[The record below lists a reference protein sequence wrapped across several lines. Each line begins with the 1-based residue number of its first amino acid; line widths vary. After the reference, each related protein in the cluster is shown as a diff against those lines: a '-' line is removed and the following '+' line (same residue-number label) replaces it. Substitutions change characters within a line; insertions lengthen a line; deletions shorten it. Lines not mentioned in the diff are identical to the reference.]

1 MKLSVGAFPQL
12 GKMWKMDMIGG
23 MQHYET
29 SLSLPIESPTSRRIL
44 LKEALNDPFLQK
56 QLTSS
61 LALHILST
69 PFAPFDGPTAQSK
82 SSFETK
88 TSAIN
93 VSPSPQARYDIK
105 QIQEDTLWLSK
116 ETQIDEVTALR
127 ISILEWQS
135 RPISKLLL
143 GGPAENTA
151 ILNPGLGGNSL
162 RLSQSRKLIGNSR
175 FSNGKSTSSNDT
187 EARRTRLLKL
197 YLSERRYI
205 IKTSEHV
212 VFNALCRGAW
222 VRGKEKNPEAITW
235 IENLGDAILSIWNLQ
250 ELSKNTREN
259 FFVSAAAAL
268 QIRVDSLEKGS
279 GWFKG
284 EEFQE
289 ELELDWAESQLLETT
304 NILQLMLILLE
315 STTDV
320 TRSDAF
326 LAWFRFMGTFG
337 FFETFEP
344 VSCCANLPNTMI
356 LIRQLYPKYQQ
367 TFSLPLQSL
376 TSLVSLAMLQVP
388 STLDLLSQISSTGI
402 AVADAAEETPYL
414 LNLSVV
420 NEANNI
426 FVESASVC
434 LINASLAVLAWGIIM
449 QTMRDS
455 ALVSKGLRELRQS
468 QRAVDKYGSTDMSDN
483 DIGENSS
490 QQQAGALAR
499 HSSTGSDTSQQA
511 FLEEMLDSIMDTT
524 LDQDPIGYLA
534 KSAVDGSHVL
544 IVITALAVDFCTPF
558 GGEHAGKVGV
568 MMRKVLMDLIRATLD
583 WIAYQPELLLAALA
597 VLTGSE
603 SYWDLWERP
612 LGDQIP
618 EPAELFLSDE
628 IFVRRLLVPAQNR
641 FPHESLPF
649 LKLCRALSRS
659 KHPSCEE
666 ISPIWHRLRSTD
678 SFTCEL
684 PSDFRNYELIRED
697 EDANYIQLTE
707 DFSLVSYR
715 SGASP
720 VQYSKSLRISR
731 ALTSSTQPSCLQI
744 ISQGTIG
751 RVVSEARPFVVL
763 WKWDYQCLEYM
774 GKVLKLASL
783 NDNMSLNAATTLH
796 SRDVVAEII
805 DLINTMIMSALR
817 PLRFDSPN
825 TPTHDNVKAPRTIIE
840 NVSDGLDRNGDLI
853 TVVLGI
859 FEDELYRRRKVSET
873 ESAGDILVRC
883 IQFIFTIL
891 PVVPDRVWPF
901 LGRSGLLGIDGDE
914 SQLSNIVTAI
924 EMVTGQY
931 DFLLGCVHV
940 YERLV
945 EDATVHAVSRKAPSK
960 AVTRF
965 GGETKLG
972 TGVSQAAMRR
982 ILLAFTQSM
991 VDVFLSNMHW
1001 KFINQNERL
1010 EINSRLCAIFEGI
1023 LYHCYAVDDSTP
1035 FSQKLT
1041 ESLAPSADYLVD
1053 TFLSLNVDINLNPL
1067 MHIFTEGLFTPDT
1080 TLATHARDYRTTQV
1094 RAAISLS
1101 TTLVHINCLPQSR
1114 SGRFQHKLLE
1124 ASPTLAKLYAA
1135 HESYKLPVVSLLEAL
1150 TKAVALGDEQPPSIL
1165 AHLGEE
1171 QAGHFLDVL
1180 SLIDRPFDDVA
1191 LSVGIWRFLSA
1202 IVSQR
1207 QQWFAIFVLTGTSP
1221 RETFKNRKS
1230 AETSQTP
1237 EPILNVALDE
1247 LLHIDRLHPQKVLSM
1262 LEFVAL
1268 SADNWPWIMT
1278 NIEQHPLFLDALQN
1292 FLASMSSPS
1301 IEQGHR
1307 FSDYVKIQICSYI
1320 VEILASTI
1328 RHTQQIGNSSFARH
1342 LLPKLSYLT
1351 QFAVSTPQYNNSL
1364 HSKLRQNFES
1374 KFSTCFLVNF
1384 KRTTL
1389 KRPLLGNSFYYS
1401 MEIADEMLSF
1411 DLAWTG
1417 SRGPGFADEFKRAN
1431 INLSLVESQVNL
1443 LYSWKCLAIQ
1453 LSRSLASNA
1462 DFQHI
1467 MIKAVVDCLRANL
1480 AENSTSLAVLEK
1492 LAQTRAELAFTL
1504 VQRLIEVKCEHQDL
1518 EQILPA
1524 TWDTIRKYDN
1534 NVESALRGEGSD
1546 YYRLLLKILLLA
1558 LQCYLTQIPSDAALN
1573 DSSTPT
1579 KSSISPATQIVLE
1592 IIDLIVARG
1601 FRALTTLLHENASL
1615 VHPPDFILVTAILR
1629 TAFLIPGITRN
1640 PTHLLNSFAD
1650 ASTARCASSLLSWSD
1665 QIATNND
1672 PIYGE
1677 LSIHFLLEL
1686 SNVTSLAESLAV
1698 EGVVSH
1704 ITSTN
1709 LMKYLRQEPVLG
1721 PFDFPVR
1728 IYRIWSRG
1736 LLPLFLNL
1744 LHSVGPPIAAE
1755 IAGVLNSFPQQLT
1768 RASNAF
1774 DTDTKSS
1781 ILTLS
1786 ITSEAQ
1792 TLAVITGILDTFRDA
1807 GASAGI
1813 VAADV
1818 AQVEWGRAQVK
1829 DDIEIW
1835 LSKRPALRDAIVS
1848 TTESEELL
1856 LRTPAQRK
1864 GDADSRLEERIVNG
1878 MREVL
1883 ALLGNGE
1890 Q

>member
-1 MKLSVGAFPQL
+1 MA
-12 GKMWKMDMIGG
+12 
-23 MQHYET
+23 
-29 SLSLPIESPTSRRIL
+29 PIESEVYLPPLDKCFSGQHQL
-44 LKEALNDPFLQK
+44 LSWKSTYTVLSQIKGALNDSFLQK
-56 QLTSS
+56 HLTSS
-61 LALHILST
+61 HARHILST
-69 PFAPFDGPTAQSK
+69 PFTPFDRPTSQSK
-82 SSFETK
+82 SSLETK

-93 VSPSPQARYDIK
+93 VSPSPQGRYDIK

-127 ISILEWQS
+127 IIILEWQS

-143 GGPAENTA
+143 GGPAESTA
-151 ILNPGLGGNSL
+151 ALNPVLGGNSL
-162 RLSQSRKLIGNSR
+162 RLSQSLKLVGGSTQ
-175 FSNGKSTSSNDT
+175 SNGKSTFSNDT

-205 IKTSEHV
+205 IKTSEYV
-212 VFNALCRGAW
+212 VFAALCQGASAG
-222 VRGKEKNPEAITW
+222 GKENPQEAITW
-235 IENLGDAILSIWNLQ
+235 IKDLGNAILSIWNIQ
-250 ELSKNTREN
+250 ELSKNTRRN

-268 QIRVDSLEKGS
+268 QTRVDSLEKGS

-289 ELELDWAESQLLETT
+289 ELELVWAESQLLEMT

-315 STTDV
+315 STTDLP
-320 TRSDAF
+320 RSDAF
-326 LAWFRFMGTFG
+326 LAWFRFMGTFA

-344 VSCCANLPNTMI
+344 
-356 LIRQLYPKYQQ
+356 LYPGYQQ

-376 TSLVSLAMLQVP
+376 SSLVSLAMLQVP
-388 STLDLLSQISSTGI
+388 SALELLSQLSSTTI
-402 AVADAAEETPYL
+402 AIADAAEETPYL

-434 LINASLAVLAWGIIM
+434 LINASLAVLAWGVIM
-449 QTMRDS
+449 QTMRES
-455 ALVSKGLRELRQS
+455 ALVSKGSRELRQS
-468 QRAVDKYGSTDMSDN
+468 QRAVDKYSSTEMSDT
-483 DIGENSS
+483 DSGETFS
-490 QQQAGALAR
+490 QQQAGSVAR
-499 HSSTGSDTSQQA
+499 HSSAGNDTSQQA
-511 FLEEMLDSIMDTT
+511 FLEEMLDRIMDTT
-524 LDQDPIGYLA
+524 LDQDPISYLA

-544 IVITALAVDFCTPF
+544 VVVTALAVDFCTPF
-558 GGEHAGKVGV
+558 GGEHAGKVGL

-583 WIAYQPELLLAALA
+583 WIAYQPELLLATLA

-603 SYWDLWERP
+603 PYWDLWERP
-612 LGDQIP
+612 LGTQIP
-618 EPAELFLSDE
+618 EPADLFLTDE

-649 LKLCRALSRS
+649 LKLCRALA
-659 KHPSCEE
+659 
-666 ISPIWHRLRSTD
+666 RSTYSSSEKTSPFWHKILSID
-678 SFTCEL
+678 AFTCEL
-684 PSDFRNYELIRED
+684 PSDFKNYELIRED

-715 SGASP
+715 SGTSSM
-720 VQYSKSLRISR
+720 QNSKSLRMSR
-731 ALTSSTQPSCLQI
+731 ALTSSSQSSCLQI
-744 ISQGTIG
+744 ISKGTPG

-763 WKWDYQCLEYM
+763 WRWEYHLLEYM

-783 NDNMSLNAATTLH
+783 NDNMSLNSITTLH

-805 DLINTMIMSALR
+805 DLINTMMMSS
-817 PLRFDSPN
+817 LRFDP
-825 TPTHDNVKAPRTIIE
+825 PTLSSQNNVEAARSIIE

-853 TVVLGI
+853 TVVLSI
-859 FEDELYRRRKVSET
+859 FEDELYRRRKVSEI

-883 IQFIFTIL
+883 IQFVFTIL

-924 EMVTGQY
+924 EMATGQY

-945 EDATVHAVSRKAPSK
+945 EDATIHAVSRKTPSK
-960 AVTRF
+960 VVTRF
-965 GGETKLG
+965 GGEAKLG
-972 TGVSQAAMRR
+972 TGVSQAAMRK

-991 VDVFLSNMHW
+991 LDVFLSNMHW
-1001 KFINQNERL
+1001 KFVDQNERL
-1010 EINSRLCAIFEGI
+1010 EINSRLCTIFEGI
-1023 LYHCYAVDDSTP
+1023 LCHCYAIDDSTP
-1035 FSQKLT
+1035 PSQKLT

-1053 TFLSLNVDINLNPL
+1053 TFLSPNVDINVNPL
-1067 MHIFTEGLFTPDT
+1067 LHIFTEGLITPNT
-1080 TLATHARDYRTTQV
+1080 TLATHARDYRTSQV
-1094 RAAISLS
+1094 RAALSLS
-1101 TTLVHINCLPQSR
+1101 TTLVHINCLTQSR

-1135 HESYKLPVVSLLEAL
+1135 HESYKLPIVQVLEAL
-1150 TKAVALGDEQPPSIL
+1150 TKAVAVGDEQPPSIL

-1171 QAGHFLDVL
+1171 QASHFLEVL

-1221 RETFKNRKS
+1221 RETFKNRKTADS
-1230 AETSQTP
+1230 SPNP
-1237 EPILNVALDE
+1237 EPILTVALDE
-1247 LLHIDRLHPQKVLSM
+1247 LLHIERLHPQKVLGM

-1292 FLASMSSPS
+1292 FLVNMSSPS
-1301 IEQGHR
+1301 SDQSHR
-1307 FSDYVKIQICSYI
+1307 FSDYVKIQICSHM
-1320 VEILASTI
+1320 VEILASTV
-1328 RHTQQIGNSSFARH
+1328 RHAQQTGNSSFARH
-1342 LLPKLSYLT
+1342 LLPNLSYLT
-1351 QFAVSTPQYNNSL
+1351 ETAVSTPHYNNSL

-1374 KFSTCFLVNF
+1374 RFSTCFLVNF

-1389 KRPLLGNSFYYS
+1389 TRPMLGNSFYYN

-1411 DLAWTG
+1411 DSAWTS
-1417 SRGPGFADEFKRAN
+1417 SRGSGFAGEFERAN
-1431 INLSLVESQVNL
+1431 INLSVVEAQVNL

-1453 LSRSLASNA
+1453 LSRSLASNP
-1462 DFQHI
+1462 DFQQL
-1467 MIKAVVDCLRANL
+1467 MIKIVVDCLKSNL
-1480 AENSTSLAVLEK
+1480 GESSTNLAVLEK

-1504 VQRLIEVKCEHQDL
+1504 VQRLIEVKCGHQEL
-1518 EQILPA
+1518 KQILPA
-1524 TWDTIRKYDN
+1524 TWDTLRKYDN
-1534 NVESALRGEGSD
+1534 NVETALRGEGSD
-1546 YYRLLLKILLLA
+1546 YYRLLLKTLLLA
-1558 LQCYLTQIPSDAALN
+1558 LQCHLTQ
-1573 DSSTPT
+1573 STPNDGPLDDDLTTT
-1579 KSSISPATQIVLE
+1579 KPSTSPATTHIVLE

-1601 FRALTTLLHENASL
+1601 FRALTILLHDDVSL
-1615 VHPPDFILVTAILR
+1615 VQPPDFTLVTAILR

-1640 PTHLLNSFAD
+1640 TTQLLTSFAD

-1665 QIATNND
+1665 QLATNDD
-1672 PIYGE
+1672 PVYGE

-1709 LMKYLRQEPVLG
+1709 LMKYLRQETVLG

-1813 VAADV
+1813 VSADV

-1829 DDIEIW
+1829 DDIETW
-1835 LSKRPALRDAIVS
+1835 LGKRPVLRDAIVS

-1856 LRTPAQRK
+1856 LRMPAQRK

>member
-1 MKLSVGAFPQL
+1 
-12 GKMWKMDMIGG
+12 
-23 MQHYET
+23 
-29 SLSLPIESPTSRRIL
+29 
-44 LKEALNDPFLQK
+44 
-56 QLTSS
+56 
-61 LALHILST
+61 
-69 PFAPFDGPTAQSK
+69 
-82 SSFETK
+82 
-88 TSAIN
+88 
-93 VSPSPQARYDIK
+93 
-105 QIQEDTLWLSK
+105 
-116 ETQIDEVTALR
+116 
-127 ISILEWQS
+127 
-135 RPISKLLL
+135 
-143 GGPAENTA
+143 
-151 ILNPGLGGNSL
+151 
-162 RLSQSRKLIGNSR
+162 
-175 FSNGKSTSSNDT
+175 
-187 EARRTRLLKL
+187 
-197 YLSERRYI
+197 
-205 IKTSEHV
+205 
-212 VFNALCRGAW
+212 
-222 VRGKEKNPEAITW
+222 
-235 IENLGDAILSIWNLQ
+235 
-250 ELSKNTREN
+250 
-259 FFVSAAAAL
+259 
-268 QIRVDSLEKGS
+268 
-279 GWFKG
+279 
-284 EEFQE
+284 
-289 ELELDWAESQLLETT
+289 
-304 NILQLMLILLE
+304 
-315 STTDV
+315 
-320 TRSDAF
+320 
-326 LAWFRFMGTFG
+326 
-337 FFETFEP
+337 
-344 VSCCANLPNTMI
+344 MI
-356 LIRQLYPKYQQ
+356 LTRQLYPGYQQ

-376 TSLVSLAMLQVP
+376 ASLVSLAILQVP
-388 STLDLLSQISSTGI
+388 AVLDLLSQLSSTSI
-402 AVADAAEETPYL
+402 TVADAIEETPYF
-414 LNLSVV
+414 LNLSAV

-449 QTMRDS
+449 QTMRES
-455 ALVSKGLRELRQS
+455 ALASKGSRELRQS
-468 QRAVDKYGSTDMSDN
+468 QRAVDRYGSTDISDT
-483 DIGENSS
+483 DSAENSS
-490 QQQAGALAR
+490 QQQAGALIRR

-511 FLEEMLDSIMDTT
+511 FLEEMLDRIMDTT

-544 IVITALAVDFCTPF
+544 VVITALAVDFCTPF

-568 MMRKVLMDLIRATLD
+568 IMRKVLMDLVRATLD

-603 SYWDLWERP
+603 RYWDLWERP
-612 LGDQIP
+612 VGAQIP
-618 EPAELFLSDE
+618 EPAELFLSDDL
-628 IFVRRLLVPAQNR
+628 FPRKLLDSAQSR

-649 LKLCRALSRS
+649 LKLCRALARS
-659 KHPSCEE
+659 THPGCEE
-666 ISPIWHRLRSTD
+666 MSPIWHRIFSID

-684 PSDFRNYELIRED
+684 PSDFKNYELIRED

-707 DFSLVSYR
+707 DFSVISYR
-715 SGASP
+715 SGTSSM
-720 VQYSKSLRISR
+720 QYSKSLRMSR
-731 ALTSSTQPSCLQI
+731 ALTSSAQSSCLQI
-744 ISQGTIG
+744 ISKGTIG

-763 WKWDYQCLEYM
+763 WRWDYHSLEYM

-783 NDNMSLNAATTLH
+783 NDNMSLNDATTLY

-805 DLINTMIMSALR
+805 GLINTMIMSALQS
-817 PLRFDSPN
+817 DTPN
-825 TPTHDNVKAPRTIIE
+825 ISAQNNVEAARNIIE

-853 TVVLGI
+853 TVVFGI
-859 FEDELYRRRKVSET
+859 FEDELYRRRKVSEI

-883 IQFIFTIL
+883 IQFVYTTL

-901 LGRSGLLGIDGDE
+901 LGRSGLLGIDSDE
-914 SQLSNIVTAI
+914 SQLSNIVTAT
-924 EMVTGQY
+924 EMVIGQY

-945 EDATVHAVSRKAPSK
+945 EDAIAHAVSRKTPSK

-965 GGETKLG
+965 GGEAKLG
-972 TGVSQAAMRR
+972 TGVSLAAMRK
-982 ILLAFTQSM
+982 ILLAFTRSM
-991 VDVFLSNMHW
+991 LDVFLSNMHW
-1001 KFINQNERL
+1001 KFVNHNERL
-1010 EINSRLCAIFEGI
+1010 EINSRLCTIFERI
-1023 LYHCYAVDDSTP
+1023 LCHCYAVDDSTP

-1053 TFLSLNVDINLNPL
+1053 TFLSLNIDINVDPL
-1067 MHIFTEGLFTPDT
+1067 THIFTEGLVIPDT
-1080 TLATHARDYRTTQV
+1080 TLATHARDYRTSQV
-1094 RAAISLS
+1094 KAAISLS
-1101 TTLVHINCLPQSR
+1101 TTLIRINCLPQSQL
-1114 SGRFQHKLLE
+1114 GRFQHKLLE

-1135 HESYKLPVVSLLEAL
+1135 HESYKLPVVGFFEAL
-1150 TKAVALGDEQPPSIL
+1150 TNAVAVGDEQPPSIL

-1171 QAGHFLDVL
+1171 QAGHFLEVL

-1202 IVSQR
+1202 VVSKR

-1221 RETFKNRKS
+1221 RETFKNRRS
-1230 AETSQTP
+1230 AETSQTS
-1237 EPILNVALDE
+1237 EPILTVALDE

-1278 NIEQHPLFLDALQN
+1278 NVEQHPQFLDALQN
-1292 FLASMSSPS
+1292 FLASMSSSPS
-1301 IEQGHR
+1301 EQGHR
-1307 FSDYVKIQICSYI
+1307 FSDYVKIQICSHI
-1320 VEILASTI
+1320 VEILASAI
-1328 RHTQQIGNSSFARH
+1328 RHTQQIGNPSFARH

-1351 QFAVSTPQYNNSL
+1351 ETAVSTPQYNNSL
-1364 HSKLRQNFES
+1364 HSNLRQNFES
-1374 KFSTCFLVNF
+1374 RFPTCFLVNF

-1389 KRPLLGNSFYYS
+1389 QRPLLGNSFYYN
-1401 MEIADEMLSF
+1401 MKIADEMLSF
-1411 DLAWTG
+1411 DSAWTG
-1417 SRGPGFADEFKRAN
+1417 RRGPGFADELRRAN
-1431 INLSLVESQVNL
+1431 INMSVVESQVNL

-1453 LSRSLASNA
+1453 LSRSLASNP
-1462 DFQHI
+1462 DFQRI
-1467 MIKAVVDCLRANL
+1467 MIKVVVDCLRSNL
-1480 AENSTSLAVLEK
+1480 AESSTSLAVLEK

-1518 EQILPA
+1518 TQILPA
-1524 TWDTIRKYDN
+1524 TWDTLRKYDH
-1534 NVESALRGEGSD
+1534 NVESALRGDGAD
-1546 YYRLLLKILLLA
+1546 YYRLLLKTLLLA
-1558 LQCYLTQIPSDAALN
+1558 LQCHLVQTSSDVAHN

-1579 KSSISPATQIVLE
+1579 KSSTSPATTQIVLE

-1601 FRALTTLLHENASL
+1601 FRALTTLLHDDASI
-1615 VHPPDFILVTAILR
+1615 VQPPDFTLVTAILR
-1629 TAFLIPGITRN
+1629 TALLIPDITRN
-1640 PTHLLNSFAD
+1640 TTHLLTSFAD

-1665 QIATNND
+1665 QLATNHD
-1672 PIYGE
+1672 PVYGE

-1709 LMKYLRQEPVLG
+1709 IMKYLRQETVLG

-1755 IAGVLNSFPQQLT
+1755 IAGVLNSFPQQLA

-1781 ILTLS
+1781 VLTLS

-1792 TLAVITGILDTFRDA
+1792 TLAVITGILDTFREA

-1818 AQVEWGRAQVK
+1818 AQVEWNQAQVK

-1835 LSKRPALRDAIVS
+1835 LGKRAVLRDAIVS

-1856 LRTPAQRK
+1856 LRMPAQRK

-1883 ALLGNGE
+1883 VLLGNGE

>member
-1 MKLSVGAFPQL
+1 MSRSLKLVG
-12 GKMWKMDMIGG
+12 GS
-23 MQHYET
+23 T
-29 SLSLPIESPTSRRIL
+29 LSNE
-44 LKEALNDPFLQK
+44 
-56 QLTSS
+56 
-61 LALHILST
+61 
-69 PFAPFDGPTAQSK
+69 
-82 SSFETK
+82 
-88 TSAIN
+88 
-93 VSPSPQARYDIK
+93 
-105 QIQEDTLWLSK
+105 
-116 ETQIDEVTALR
+116 
-127 ISILEWQS
+127 
-135 RPISKLLL
+135 
-143 GGPAENTA
+143 
-151 ILNPGLGGNSL
+151 
-162 RLSQSRKLIGNSR
+162 
-175 FSNGKSTSSNDT
+175 KSTFSNDT
-187 EARRTRLLKL
+187 EARRTRLLRL

-212 VFNALCRGAW
+212 VFVAFCQGAPAG
-222 VRGKEKNPEAITW
+222 GKEKTMEATSW
-235 IENLGDAILSIWNLQ
+235 IENLGNAILSIWNIQ
-250 ELSKNTREN
+250 ELSKNTKQN
-259 FFVSAAAAL
+259 FFVGAVDAL
-268 QIRVDSLEKGS
+268 QIRVENLEKGS

-289 ELELDWAESQLLETT
+289 ELELAWAENQLLEMT

-315 STTDV
+315 STTDLP
-320 TRSDAF
+320 RSDAF

-344 VSCCANLPNTMI
+344 VSCCADFPNLMI
-356 LIRQLYPKYQQ
+356 LTRQLYPEYQQ

-376 TSLVSLAMLQVP
+376 ASLVSLAMLQVAAA
-388 STLDLLSQISSTGI
+388 LDLLSQLSGTSIT
-402 AVADAAEETPYL
+402 VADAIEETPYFL
-414 LNLSVV
+414 DLSAV

-434 LINASLAVLAWGIIM
+434 LVNASLSVLAWGIIM
-449 QTMRDS
+449 QTMRES
-455 ALVSKGLRELRQS
+455 ALASRGLRELRQS
-468 QRAVDKYGSTDMSDN
+468 QRAVDKYGSTDMSDT
-483 DIGENSS
+483 DSGENSS
-490 QQQAGALAR
+490 QQQAGSMAR

-511 FLEEMLDSIMDTT
+511 FLEEMLDRIMDTT

-544 IVITALAVDFCTPF
+544 VVIAALAVDFCTPF
-558 GGEHAGKVGV
+558 GGEHAGKVGIV
-568 MMRKVLMDLIRATLD
+568 MRKVLMELIRATLD

-603 SYWDLWERP
+603 CYWDLCERP
-612 LGDQIP
+612 LGAQIL
-618 EPAELFLSDE
+618 EPAEIFLSDE
-628 IFVRRLLVPAQNR
+628 LFIRQLLDPALKR

-649 LKLCRALSRS
+649 LKLCRALARS
-659 KHPSCEE
+659 THPSCKEMY
-666 ISPIWHRLRSTD
+666 PIWQRISSID

-684 PSDFRNYELIRED
+684 PSDFKNYELIRED

-707 DFSLVSYR
+707 DFVVVSYR
-715 SGASP
+715 SGTSSM
-720 VQYSKSLRISR
+720 QYSKSLRMSR
-731 ALTSSTQPSCLQI
+731 ALTSSSQPSCLQI
-744 ISQGTIG
+744 ISKGTIG

-763 WKWDYQCLEYM
+763 WRWDYNSLEYM
-774 GKVLKLASL
+774 GKALKLASL

-796 SRDVVAEII
+796 SRDVVGEII
-805 DLINTMIMSALR
+805 DLINTMIMSALQ
-817 PLRFDSPN
+817 LDSP
-825 TPTHDNVKAPRTIIE
+825 TISAQDNVEAAKHIME

-853 TVVLGI
+853 TVVFGI
-859 FEDELYRRRKVSET
+859 FEDELYRRRKVSEM
-873 ESAGDILVRC
+873 EDGCDILVRC
-883 IQFIFTIL
+883 IQFLYTIL

-914 SQLSNIVTAI
+914 SQLSNIITVT

-945 EDATVHAVSRKAPSK
+945 EDAIAHAVSRKTPSK

-965 GGETKLG
+965 GGEAKLG
-972 TGVSQAAMRR
+972 TGVSQAAMRK
-982 ILLAFTQSM
+982 ILLAFTRSM
-991 VDVFLSNMHW
+991 LDVFLSNMHW
-1001 KFINQNERL
+1001 KFVNQNERL
-1010 EINSRLCAIFEGI
+1010 EINSRLCTIFERI
-1023 LYHCYAVDDSTP
+1023 LCHCYAVDDSTP

-1041 ESLAPSADYLVD
+1041 ESLAPASDCLVD
-1053 TFLSLNVDINLNPL
+1053 TFLSLNVDINVDPL
-1067 MHIFTEGLFTPDT
+1067 MHILTEGLITPDT
-1080 TLATHARDYRTTQV
+1080 TLAIHARDYRTSQV
-1094 RAAISLS
+1094 KTAISLS
-1101 TTLVHINCLPQSR
+1101 TTLIRISCLPQSQ
-1114 SGRFQHKLLE
+1114 SSRFRHKLLE
-1124 ASPTLAKLYAA
+1124 ASPTLAKLHAA
-1135 HESYKLPVVSLLEAL
+1135 HESYKLPVVGLFEAL
-1150 TKAVALGDEQPPSIL
+1150 TKAVALGNEQPPSIL

-1171 QAGHFLDVL
+1171 QASHFLEVL
-1180 SLIDRPFDDVA
+1180 SLIDRPFDNVA

-1221 RETFKNRKS
+1221 RETFKNLKV
-1230 AETSQTP
+1230 AEAPQTS
-1237 EPILNVALDE
+1237 EPILTVALDE

-1268 SADNWPWIMT
+1268 SADHWPWIMT
-1278 NIEQHPLFLDALQN
+1278 NIEQHPQFLDALQN
-1292 FLASMSSPS
+1292 FLTGMSSPS
-1301 IEQGHR
+1301 SEQGHR
-1307 FSDYVKIQICSYI
+1307 FSDYVKIQICSHI

-1328 RHTQQIGNSSFARH
+1328 RHTQQTGDSSFARH

-1351 QFAVSTPQYNNSL
+1351 ETAVSTPQYNNSL
-1364 HSKLRQNFES
+1364 HSKLRQNFEMR
-1374 KFSTCFLVNF
+1374 FPTCFLVNF

-1389 KRPLLGNSFYYS
+1389 KRPLLGNSFYYN

-1411 DLAWTG
+1411 DSAWT
-1417 SRGPGFADEFKRAN
+1417 SRRGPGFADEFKRAN

-1443 LYSWKCLAIQ
+1443 LYSWKRLAIQ
-1453 LSRSLASNA
+1453 LSGSLASNS
-1462 DFQHI
+1462 DFQQVI
-1467 MIKAVVDCLRANL
+1467 IKVVVDCLRSNL
-1480 AENSTSLAVLEK
+1480 AENSTNLAVLEK

-1504 VQRLIEVKCEHQDL
+1504 VQRLIEVKCEHQEL
-1518 EQILPA
+1518 NQILPV
-1524 TWDTIRKYDN
+1524 TWDTLRKYDN
-1534 NVESALRGEGSD
+1534 NLESALRGEGSD
-1546 YYRLLLKILLLA
+1546 YYRLLLKTLLLA
-1558 LQCYLTQIPSDAALN
+1558 LHCYLIQASSDAAHN

-1579 KSSISPATQIVLE
+1579 KSSTSPATTQIVLE
-1592 IIDLIVARG
+1592 IIDLVVARG
-1601 FRALTTLLHENASL
+1601 FRALTTLLHDDASL
-1615 VHPPDFILVTAILR
+1615 VQPPDFTLVTAILR

-1640 PTHLLNSFAD
+1640 TTHLLTSFAD
-1650 ASTARCASSLLSWSD
+1650 ASTARCARSLLSWSD
-1665 QIATNND
+1665 QLATNLD

-1686 SNVTSLAESLAV
+1686 SNVASLAESLAV

-1709 LMKYLRQEPVLG
+1709 LMKYLRQETVLG

-1755 IAGVLNSFPQQLT
+1755 IAGVLNSFPQQLA

-1781 ILTLS
+1781 ALTLS

-1813 VAADV
+1813 VGADV
-1818 AQVEWGRAQVK
+1818 AQVEWVRAQVK

-1835 LSKRPALRDAIVS
+1835 LSKRVVLRDTIVP

-1856 LRTPAQRK
+1856 LRMPAQRK
-1864 GDADSRLEERIVNG
+1864 GDANSRLEERIVNG
-1878 MREVL
+1878 MKEVL
-1883 ALLGNGE
+1883 VLLGNGE